1 MAARS
6 LRHLIGDAT
15 LAGVQTR
22 PLAHIGHRAIAAQ
35 GGQGLPASLTPP
47 SWYPPFGALI
57 CWASKPLGGQTF
69 PAPATRP
76 GWPPDRAV
84 RIRAATFPPCFRH
97 VSAMF
102 PPYGARAGA

>member
-35 GGQGLPASLTPP
+35 GGQGLPPPSTPP
-47 SWYPPFGALI
+47 AGGPPPVAFCVSAR
-57 CWASKPLGGQTF
+57 PF
-69 PAPATRP
+69 P
-76 GWPPDRAV
+76 
-84 RIRAATFPPCFRH
+84 RH

-102 PPYGARAGA
+102 PPCPRHMAHALGLGVSARRSSGNYPPVSNPSTP